1 MSNLD
6 IDTEKGQKSL
16 NEEMLMLKYIS
27 ECWNVKIQITKKDTP
42 SVYDGVIMVN
52 DKIAGIFE
60 SKNRQMNLYTL
71 EKWGSWLITFEKLE
85 NCRLIAKEKKVPFYG
100 FLGIQHSKLVMF
112 WKISDSEGNYL
123 FPFDHHHSL
132 TQATTNGG
140 DAYRDNAY
148 LPIEFGNFIQPNQK
162 FEE

>member
-1 MSNLD
+1 MGNLD
-6 IDTEKGQKSL
+6 INSEKGQKSL

-27 ECWNVKIQITKKDTP
+27 ECWNVKIKITKKDTP
-42 SVYDGVIMVN
+42 SKYDGVIMVN
-52 DKIAGIFE
+52 DKIAAIFE

-123 FPFDHHHSL
+123 FAFDHHPSP

-140 DAYRDNAY
+140 KAYRDNAY
-148 LPIEFGNFIQPNQK
+148 LPIEFGNFVQPNQK